1 MHPFLLPHWLGIPA
15 LDLWLCGRNFASS
28 ESFGVV
34 PYLRCESQAQPVR
47 CDFEQAD
54 FSRFD
59 AGRRDFVMF
68 GVDVQFLAGK
78 WQRLSHSQ

>member
-1 MHPFLLPHWLGIPA
+1 MLFFYLIGLKVWLWINGVAKGILPQVKAFAVVFL
-15 LDLWLCGRNFASS
+15 
-28 ESFGVV
+28 
-34 PYLRCESQAQPVR
+34 LRCESQAQPVR

-68 GVDVQFLAGK
+68 GVDAQFLAGK